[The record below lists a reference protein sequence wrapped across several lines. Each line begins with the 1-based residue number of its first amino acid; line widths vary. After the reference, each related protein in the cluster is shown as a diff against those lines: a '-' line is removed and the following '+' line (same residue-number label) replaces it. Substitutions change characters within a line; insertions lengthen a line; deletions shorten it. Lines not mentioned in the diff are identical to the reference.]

1 MYTGVRAQL
10 TGPSNSLLA
19 LESQDSC
26 LSQESQVD
34 IILLEYLLNQSLVF
48 ILVGIFPIKKG
59 LLGVSILVVKYLKA
73 WTPPSHITRAPP
85 HAFQCSSLIYTS
97 SLPHHFTSL
106 PTLPILNVSLF
117 HLSSQQKAG
126 LCLWPRS
133 VKLISSNFWTIQRS
147 QNSNKKFCQK
157 TRDIFWQPPPLSPQV
172 PLCSYLRKLVARAK
186 EGGGGCK
193 CEYSVNGS
201 PDIHPL
207 PNCPLPTNW
216 GRLPTF
222 S

>member
-73 WTPPSHITRAPP
+73 NPAQP
-85 HAFQCSSLIYTS
+85 H
-97 SLPHHFTSL
+97 
-106 PTLPILNVSLF
+106 N
-117 HLSSQQKAG
+117 
-126 LCLWPRS
+126 
-133 VKLISSNFWTIQRS
+133 
-147 QNSNKKFCQK
+147 
-157 TRDIFWQPPPLSPQV
+157 
-172 PLCSYLRKLVARAK
+172 
-186 EGGGGCK
+186 
-193 CEYSVNGS
+193 
-201 PDIHPL
+201 
-207 PNCPLPTNW
+207 
-216 GRLPTF
+216 
-222 S
+222 